1 MSEIDVLRKDIDRLD
16 KEIADLLVARFA
28 VVREIGEVKK
38 RDGIPVTNAGREEVV
53 IQKVRSA
60 TAVPEEKSALEAIYR
75 KVIEESKNLEK

>member
-16 KEIADLLVARFA
+16 AEIADLLLARFE
-28 VVREIGEVKK
+28 VVREIGAVKK
-38 RDGIPVTNAGREEVV
+38 RDGIPVTNEGREDAV

-60 TAVPEEKSALEAIYR
+60 ATKEEEKDALEAIYR